1 MARKINFAPGEF
13 YHLYNRGTEK
23 RNIFSTKK
31 DHERFLSLLY
41 LCNGSLPVDAYFQG
55 ETVGEVKEVERGEPL
70 IDVGA
75 YCLMPNHFHLLVREV
90 ADGGI
95 SRFMQKLSTGYTMY
109 FNNLHERTGSLFQGR
124 FKSTHVQN
132 DRYLKYL
139 MAYIHLNPVKLVE
152 PKWKESGIQ
161 DRKNAAHFLEGYLY
175 SSYLDYLGH
184 DRDEE
189 IILTKKA
196 LPDYFEKPGS
206 FNAHIMDWLNYQEN

>member
-1 MARKINFAPGEF
+1 MARKINFALGEF

-23 RNIFSTKK
+23 RNIFLTKRN
-31 DHERFLSLLY
+31 HERFLSLLY

-55 ETVGEVKEVERGEPL
+55 ETIGEAKEIERGEH
-70 IDVGA
+70 IVNICA

-90 ADGGI
+90 VDGGI

-109 FNNLHERTGSLFQGR
+109 FNNLHERTGALFQGR

-139 MAYIHLNPVKLVE
+139 IAYIHLNPVKLIE

-161 DRKNAAHFLEGYLY
+161 NRGIVARFLEEYSY
-175 SSYLDYLGH
+175 SSYFDYLGRS
-184 DRDEE
+184 RDEK
-189 IILTKKA
+189 IILTKEA

-206 FNAHIMDWLNYQEN
+206 FKAHVTEWLNYSEN